1 MNRTTSMLRFL
12 VSLSILL
19 LTIATTSVVDAMAMK
34 RILVTGG
41 NKGTSLVIFISTSV
55 VCRQYILTCLLTLF
69 ATTNTNITGIG
80 KAICQKLVAD
90 HNDVTVLMGARD
102 QQRGHDAIQD
112 IVQQVGGDC
121 QDRLQ
126 LVVLDTSSD
135 ASVKDAASRME
146 GELYGII
153 NNAGV
158 SIAQ

>member
-1 MNRTTSMLRFL
+1 
-12 VSLSILL
+12 
-19 LTIATTSVVDAMAMK
+19 
-34 RILVTGG
+34 
-41 NKGTSLVIFISTSV
+41 
-55 VCRQYILTCLLTLF
+55 
-69 ATTNTNITGIG
+69 
-80 KAICQKLVAD
+80 
-90 HNDVTVLMGARD
+90 MGARD